1 MASMIYVIS
10 DFNEIPFKVTRKENQ
25 ISWNSKIK
33 DQRRFFAFFLL
44 CIVSLLF
51 AAIILI
57 LISLICN

>member
-33 DQRRFFAFFLL
+33 DQRRFFTFFLL